1 MSNSETRAAG
11 MLNVVLI
18 YASQQQRLLVTKAL
32 ESHDLCTLLEELD
45 LAQWKEILRIDSE
58 PELLLLST
66 GENPELGRRIIG
78 DVRRLFPDIAI
89 LLLEREFP
97 YAFLNSLMPL
107 SIDGIVRQSDVG
119 GELLESIGIA
129 SQKKRLEKQYGQ
141 KERDQNHNLLRANA
155 VYLRQMLQSA
165 DNSEAVESFLNVNRI
180 KRDQTACVAEIW
192 LRDVAASVETEQI
205 RQTMDNILEHL
216 VNRFYIGYTF
226 YCTWEFSIHRVICLF
241 WYKSTNTYGLFTV
254 DGIYRM
260 MLDMLKRENRDYVFM
275 GVSQYDAVGT
285 VKELYTMADGKM
297 YHMPGY
303 ITDDEAVERAQQK
316 TNAGN
321 LYVRQDVYNEMGRPD
336 MSTPESFAAVLERVK
351 NEYPDLIPLNLGY
364 IYLTDYSMT
373 PALKSI
379 FNGFGVQ
386 PQGVGGDQPS
396 VVYLEEDQV
405 KLPYR
410 DPNYKKALQY
420 VNSLYRKG
428 ILTDSLLIQ
437 RQSQIDQRLNN
448 AEYFCTGE
456 YTSNIHTVLNP
467 SLRQNFGE
475 EIQYEIVDPAFAS
488 EGVTPQYPTVKSKGW
503 MTAVITKN
511 AKQPD
516 RLIKFLEFCYS
527 ELGQRTMIMGK
538 EGETYDMVDGVPKMR
553 EEYVQFKLDNNTQ
566 ELNKLGFNNFAPF
579 LMRKKYL
586 DLYETPI
593 LQGKRP
599 ELEGD
604 WEKMNRYA
612 TDLYAKGLGDI
623 GPRMGSKDYVS
634 YSRVMEQFMKNMLK
648 MMSAKTDEDFE
659 SLYETGV
666 KNADNAGAAEVEA
679 LLTKNH
685 QYELEQLG

>member
-1 MSNSETRAAG
+1 MKNMRRPSLRAASLRAVAFAG
-11 MLNVVLI
+11 ALTLAAGGLTACN
-18 YASQQQRLLVTKAL
+18 TKK
-32 ESHDLCTLLEELD
+32 DPGLLEQKNYKVDIAKLTEKKQPMKEDESDLEWREDTSEFTFKMWIGIPSMKEVIGNLD
-45 LAQWKEILRIDSE
+45 TVVGQEISRLTGAKWEVEIPSSNE
-58 PELLLLST
+58 ST
-66 GENPELGRRIIG
+66 VMQMMVAADNY
-78 DVRRLFPDIAI
+78 PDIVVCP
-89 LLLEREFP
+89 LNWSS
-97 YAFLNSLMPL
+97 LNSMIEGGKVLAL
-107 SIDGIVRQSDVG
+107 SDLIDEYCPKMWNLID
-119 GELLESIGIA
+119 ESA
-129 SQKKRLEKQYGQ
+129 ME
-141 KERDQNHNLLRANA
+141 
-155 VYLRQMLQSA
+155 
-165 DNSEAVESFLNVNRI
+165 
-180 KRDQTACVAEIW
+180 W
-192 LRDVAASVETEQI
+192 
-205 RQTMDNILEHL
+205 
-216 VNRFYIGYTF
+216 
-226 YCTWEFSIHRVICLF
+226 
-241 WYKSTNTYGLFTV
+241 
-254 DGIYRM
+254 
-260 MLDMLKRENRDYVFM
+260 
-275 GVSQYDAVGT
+275 
-285 VKELYTMADGKM
+285 YTMPDGKM

-321 LYVRQDVYNEMGRPD
+321 LYVRQDIYNEMGRPD

-396 VVYLEEDQV
+396 VVYMDGDQV
-405 KLPYR
+405 RLPYR

-428 ILTDSLLIQ
+428 LLTDSLLIQ

-456 YTSNIHTVLNP
+456 YTSNIHTQLNP

-475 EIQYEIVDPAFAS
+475 EIQYEILDPAFAA

-553 EEYVQFKLDNNTQ
+553 EEYIQLKLENNTQ
-566 ELNKLGFNNFAPF
+566 ELNKLGFTNFAPF

-586 DLYETPI
+586 DLYEAPI

-604 WEKMNRYA
+604 WEKMNKYA

-623 GPRMGSKDYVS
+623 GPRMGSKDYIS

-659 SLYETGV
+659 SLYEAGV
-666 KNADNAGAAEVEA
+666 KNADNAGAADVEA

-685 QYELEQLG
+685 QYELEQTG

>member
-32 ESHDLCTLLEELD
+32 ESHDLCVLLEELD

-285 VKELYTMADGKM
+285 VKELYHQAHTASQCYFWNQEKDILYYSRMGKYLPVKPPACNGVLYQIASILRGEEKDFAGDTLPTDRLMDLCAQIRYDRDDTLRCLQYFIGNYVWRNTGSGPPVDGSLYAEADKMQSMVSAEEIRMHVKTMVSAFQKEPEPPEKGNAL
-297 YHMPGY
+297 
-303 ITDDEAVERAQQK
+303 AVKARRILEQRY
-316 TNAGN
+316 GEN
-321 LYVRQDVYNEMGRPD
+321 LSLLQLAEQ
-336 MSTPESFAAVLERVK
+336 
-351 NEYPDLIPLNLGY
+351 LGV
-364 IYLTDYSMT
+364 S
-373 PALKSI
+373 
-379 FNGFGVQ
+379 
-386 PQGVGGDQPS
+386 
-396 VVYLEEDQV
+396 
-405 KLPYR
+405 
-410 DPNYKKALQY
+410 PNYLGVVIKKEYSRSFSELLACIRVEKAKKL
-420 VNSLYRKG
+420 LYDNRLTIHEIAREVG
-428 ILTDSLLIQ
+428 IPNDS
-437 RQSQIDQRLNN
+437 
-448 AEYFCTGE
+448 YFCT
-456 YTSNIHTVLNP
+456 VFK
-467 SLRQNFGE
+467 R
-475 EIQYEIVDPAFAS
+475 
-488 EGVTPQYPTVKSKGW
+488 VTGKS
-503 MTAVITKN
+503 
-511 AKQPD
+511 P
-516 RLIKFLEFCYS
+516 RSF
-527 ELGQRTMIMGK
+527 
-538 EGETYDMVDGVPKMR
+538 MR
-553 EEYVQFKLDNNTQ
+553 
-566 ELNKLGFNNFAPF
+566 
-579 LMRKKYL
+579 
-586 DLYETPI
+586 
-593 LQGKRP
+593 
-599 ELEGD
+599 
-604 WEKMNRYA
+604 
-612 TDLYAKGLGDI
+612 
-623 GPRMGSKDYVS
+623 S
-634 YSRVMEQFMKNMLK
+634 
-648 MMSAKTDEDFE
+648 
-659 SLYETGV
+659 
-666 KNADNAGAAEVEA
+666 
-679 LLTKNH
+679 
-685 QYELEQLG
+685 

>member
-1 MSNSETRAAG
+1 MENMRRPDRPASLRAAS
-11 MLNVVLI
+11 LRA
-18 YASQQQRLLVTKAL
+18 ASLRAVAL
-32 ESHDLCTLLEELD
+32 AGALTLAVGGLTACNTEKEPGLLEEKNYTVDIGKLTEKKQPMKEDESD
-45 LAQWKEILRIDSE
+45 LEWREDTSEFTFKMWIGIPSMKEVIGNIDTLVGQEISRLTGAKWE
-58 PELLLLST
+58 VEIPSSNEST
-66 GENPELGRRIIG
+66 VMQMMVAADNY
-78 DVRRLFPDIAI
+78 PDIVVCP
-89 LLLEREFP
+89 LNWSS
-97 YAFLNSLMPL
+97 LNSMIEGDKVLAL
-107 SIDGIVRQSDVG
+107 SDLIDQYCPKMWNLID
-119 GELLESIGIA
+119 ESA
-129 SQKKRLEKQYGQ
+129 ME
-141 KERDQNHNLLRANA
+141 
-155 VYLRQMLQSA
+155 
-165 DNSEAVESFLNVNRI
+165 
-180 KRDQTACVAEIW
+180 W
-192 LRDVAASVETEQI
+192 
-205 RQTMDNILEHL
+205 
-216 VNRFYIGYTF
+216 
-226 YCTWEFSIHRVICLF
+226 
-241 WYKSTNTYGLFTV
+241 
-254 DGIYRM
+254 
-260 MLDMLKRENRDYVFM
+260 
-275 GVSQYDAVGT
+275 
-285 VKELYTMADGKM
+285 YTMADGKM